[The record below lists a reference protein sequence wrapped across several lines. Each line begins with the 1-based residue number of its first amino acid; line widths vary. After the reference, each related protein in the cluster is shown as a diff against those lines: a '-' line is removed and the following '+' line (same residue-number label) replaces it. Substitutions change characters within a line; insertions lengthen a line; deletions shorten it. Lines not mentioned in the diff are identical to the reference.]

1 MRNEVFV
8 RNGRLKRAGKKTLDS
23 RLDALLISDRYDIFY
38 LTGFFST
45 GNILLLPVKGRAVYL
60 VDSMNDDLARKMLE
74 GLDLDIAAGPVT
86 RGLIKCIR
94 DMGIKR
100 LGIDENN
107 LPASIYRRLSGAVRK
122 LRAISSPGIIGD
134 MRAVKERPEI
144 AAIKK
149 AAKETI
155 RIWKEIKKNISPR
168 ISEQELA
175 NMLGTRIRKMGY
187 DSSFPAIVAFG
198 ENSAYPHAIPSRRK
212 LRGDE
217 HVLVDFGIRLKG
229 YCSDLT
235 RTWAKG
241 RMNRKIRELEK
252 AVNIVQDR
260 TIKTLKP
267 GTDIG
272 SAVKKANRFF
282 VDNNLGQYIRHGLGH
297 GIGLNV
303 HEIPFLSESSRRRL
317 KKGMVVTIEP
327 GLYVPGVGGIRKED
341 MVLIT
346 TKGCEVLTR

>member
-1 MRNEVFV
+1 MQNEVFV
-8 RNGRLKRAGKKTLDS
+8 RNRLLKKTGKKTLDS
-23 RLDALLISDRYDIFY
+23 GLDALLISDQHDMFY
-38 LTGFFST
+38 LTGFFSA
-45 GNILLLPVKGRAVYL
+45 GNIILLPVKGRPVYL
-60 VDSMNDDLARKMLE
+60 VDSMNNDLARKMLE
-74 GLDLDIAAGPVT
+74 GMDLDIAPGPAT
-86 RGLIKCIR
+86 QGLIKCIR
-94 DMGIKR
+94 DMGIRR
-100 LGIDENN
+100 LGIDEDN
-107 LPASIYRRLSGAVRK
+107 LPASIYRRLSGADRK
-122 LRAISSPGIIGD
+122 LKLRSAPDIIGD
-134 MRAVKERPEI
+134 MRAIKEQPEI
-144 AAIKK
+144 AIIRK
-149 AAKETI
+149 AAKETV
-155 RIWKEIKKNISPR
+155 RIWKEIKKSISPR

-175 NMLGTRIRKMGY
+175 SVLDTSIRKRGY
-187 DSSFPAIVAFG
+187 DSSFPTIAAFG

-212 LRGDE
+212 LRRDE

-235 RTWAKG
+235 RTWTKG
-241 RMNRKIRELEK
+241 RINRKIRELEK
-252 AVNIVQDR
+252 FVNIVHDR

-282 VDNNLGQYIRHGLGH
+282 ADNKLGQYIRHGLGH

-303 HEIPFLSESSRRRL
+303 HEIPFLREASRGRL

-346 TKGCEVLTR
+346 AKGCEVLTQ